1 MEQRHPVSTSILQFL
16 GSALIIIFAGHYLTK
31 SADKIADLTGWGKMF
46 VGSLLL
52 AGATSFPELMV
63 DIKSVRMNLPDLAV
77 GDLLGSSLFNLLILA
92 TLDFTFPSAFRRTAF
107 SPAFLHHSL
116 SAVLTIILT
125 AIVGIAIIS
134 KIETSILG
142 VSIFSWAI
150 VIIYFFGI
158 RLTYMNG
165 AKENVSEKIDN
176 KHSFLK
182 KKQLF
187 ISFFYFLCSTSVIV
201 VTAPFLVNSA
211 DQISQMSGL
220 GHTFIGTTLVALSTS
235 LPELVATIAAF
246 RLGSPDLALGNI
258 FGSNAFNMILFVPL
272 DYFYASNLFS
282 TVKSVNAL
290 TAFGIIAA
298 TGTAVMGQLYRK
310 KERSRFLEPS
320 SEAVVAIIILIFFL
334 IYNLNS

>member
-1 MEQRHPVSTSILQFL
+1 MSISILQFL
-16 GSALIIIFAGHYLTK
+16 ISALIIIFAGHYLTR

-63 DIKSVRMNLPDLAV
+63 DIKSVKMNLPDLAV

-142 VSIFSWAI
+142 VSIFSWSI
-150 VIIYFFGI
+150 VVIYFFGI
-158 RLTYMNG
+158 RLTYMDG
-165 AKENVSEKIDN
+165 AKNNGSERIGN
-176 KHSFLK
+176 KYSSQK

-187 ISFFYFLCSTSVIV
+187 ISFSYFLCSTLIII
-201 VTAPFLVNSA
+201 VTAPFLVSAA

-220 GHTFIGTTLVALSTS
+220 GHTFVGTTLVALSTS

-246 RLGSPDLALGNI
+246 RMASPDLALGNI
-258 FGSNAFNMILFVPL
+258 FGSNTFNMVLFFPL
-272 DYFYASNLFS
+272 DYFYANNLFS
-282 TVKSVNAL
+282 SVKSVNAV

-310 KERSRFLEPS
+310 KERSHFFDPS
-320 SEAVVAIIILIFFL
+320 SEAVVAIIILIFL
-334 IYNLNS
+334 IIYNLK

>member
-1 MEQRHPVSTSILQFL
+1 MNIPILQFL
-16 GSALIIIFAGHYLTK
+16 ISAIIIIIAGHYLTR

-52 AGATSFPELMV
+52 AGATSLPELMV
-63 DIKSVRMNLPDLAV
+63 DIKAVKMNLPDLAV

-125 AIVGIAIIS
+125 AIVGVAITS
-134 KIETSILG
+134 KLETSIFG

-158 RLTYMNG
+158 RLTYMDG
-165 AKENVSEKIDN
+165 AKNEVQKIENTFSSAKKN
-176 KHSFLK
+176 KLIFSFL
-182 KKQLF
+182 
-187 ISFFYFLCSTSVIV
+187 YFLASTVIIIL
-201 VTAPFLVNSA
+201 TAPFLVNSA
-211 DQISQMSGL
+211 DQIAQMSGL
-220 GHTFIGTTLVALSTS
+220 GHTFVGTTLVALSTS

-246 RLGSPDLALGNI
+246 RMGSPDLALGNI

-272 DYFYASNLFS
+272 DFFYANNLFS
-282 TVKSVNAL
+282 SVRGVNAV

-310 KERSRFLEPS
+310 KERSRFIEPS
-320 SEAVVAIIILIFFL
+320 SEAVVAIIVLIFFL
-334 IYNLNS
+334 IYNLK

>member
-1 MEQRHPVSTSILQFL
+1 MTFFILQFL
-16 GSALIIIFAGHYLTK
+16 FSALIIIVAGFFLTK
-31 SADKIADLTGWGKMF
+31 SADKIAELTGWGRMF

-52 AGATSFPELMV
+52 AAATSFPELMV
-63 DIKSVRMNLPDLAV
+63 DLKSVQLNLPDLAV

-92 TLDFTFPSAFRRTAF
+92 TLDFAFPSAFRRTAF

-125 AIVGIAIIS
+125 AIVGIAIAS

-142 VSIFSWAI
+142 VSVFSWAI

-158 RLTYMNG
+158 RLTYMDGNKD
-165 AKENVSEKIDN
+165 AKSDQKEPVSPSN
-176 KHSFLK
+176 KNRK
-182 KKQLF
+182 LF
-187 ISFFYFLCSTSVIV
+187 FAFSGYIISALSILVA
-201 VTAPFLVNSA
+201 APYLVNSA
-211 DQISQMSGL
+211 DQIAKTSGL

-246 RLGSPDLALGNI
+246 RIGSPDLALGNI

-272 DYFYASNLFS
+272 DFFYTHTLFS
-282 TVKSVNAL
+282 SVKSIHAV
-290 TAFGIIAA
+290 TAFGVITA
-298 TGTAVMGQLYRK
+298 TGVAVMGQLYRK

-320 SEAVVAIIILIFFL
+320 SEVVVAIIVLILLLLYSIKS
-334 IYNLNS
+334 N